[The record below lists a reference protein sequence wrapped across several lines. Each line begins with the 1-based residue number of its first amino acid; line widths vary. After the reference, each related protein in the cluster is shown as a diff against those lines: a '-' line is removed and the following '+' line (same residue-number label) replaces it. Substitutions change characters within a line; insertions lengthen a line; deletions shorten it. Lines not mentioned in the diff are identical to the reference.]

1 MKILVTLLKLLPS
14 LCLAGSFPG
23 VAGSPGSDA
32 VSKDSTAFVAWA
44 SGNLRPHYGA
54 SVDAIW
60 RTPELAYGPAT
71 TDAFDIVCLGNGGK
85 IVMVFPRPI
94 TDGAGADF
102 AVFENALVAGFL
114 EIAYVEVSSDGA
126 NFYRF
131 PNRSEGTTLVGAF
144 ANTMDPTHLNGLAG
158 KYIKGFGTPFDLASL
173 AATPLLDRKNVRF
186 VRIVDIV
193 GDGSRLDT
201 TGQPIY
207 DPTPTVGSGGFDL
220 DAIGVIH
227 QSFDPVKV
235 LRSEIVAGAFILG
248 WESNPGTTYGIETSD
263 TMVTWTPVQTV
274 LGIPTSHYTE
284 ATLPLNGLQK
294 QFWRVVYHGGTS
306 LFPNDQK
313 GPQLKVTGSLEQT
326 TQKKHLI
333 LKGTSQDASGV
344 QKVQWKIGNG
354 RKQTAVGTS
363 SWKLKLHLKIGLNRI
378 TLFSTDR
385 FGNVTQKKL
394 LARRR

>member
-1 MKILVTLLKLLPS
+1 MKIRTTLLSLLPS

-23 VAGSPGSDA
+23 AAGSPGSDA
-32 VSKDSTAFVAWA
+32 ISKDSTAFVAWA
-44 SGNLRPHYGA
+44 SGNLTPDYGT

-60 RTPELAYGPAT
+60 RTPELAHGPAT
-71 TDAFDIVCLGNGGK
+71 ADIYDIVCLGNGGK
-85 IVMVFPRPI
+85 IVMHFPRPI

-102 AVFENALVAGFL
+102 AVFENAFTGFL
-114 EIAYVEVSSDGA
+114 EVAYVEVSSDGA

-131 PNRSEGTTLVGAF
+131 PNRSEGTTLVGPF
-144 ANTMDPTHLNGLAG
+144 ANSMDPTNLNGLAG
-158 KYIKGFGTPFDLASL
+158 KHIKGFGTPFDLASL
-173 AATPLLDRKNVRF
+173 TATPLLDRKNVRF
-186 VRIVDIV
+186 VRIIDIV

-227 QSFDPVKV
+227 QSLDPVKV
-235 LRSEIVAGAFILG
+235 LRSEVVAGGFILG
-248 WESNPGTTYGIETSD
+248 WESNPGATYGIETSD
-263 TMVTWTPVQTV
+263 AMVTWTPVQTV
-274 LGIPTSHYTE
+274 LGTPTSGYTE
-284 ATLPLNGLQK
+284 VTLPLNGLQK

-326 TQKKHLI
+326 TRKKYLI
-333 LKGTSQDASGV
+333 LKGTSKDSGGV

-354 RKQTAVGTS
+354 PKQTADGTS
-363 SWKLKLHLKIGLNRI
+363 SWKLKLRLKIGLNRI

-394 LARRR
+394 QVRRR